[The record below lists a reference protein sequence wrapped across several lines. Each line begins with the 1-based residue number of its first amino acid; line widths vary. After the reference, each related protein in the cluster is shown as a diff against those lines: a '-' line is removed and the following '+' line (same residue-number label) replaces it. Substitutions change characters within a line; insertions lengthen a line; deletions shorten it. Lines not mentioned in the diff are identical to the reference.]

1 MKRRLIAVALFV
13 AMIVMLCGCEMPPL
27 RNKPEDVVD
36 ALMKKD
42 KLVELLAAFDDV
54 STEGDVDD
62 IGEAFWIDV
71 MTSPSIKSLLLD
83 NVGSISYNI
92 TNTTINNDKAI
103 VSTIITHLDMTP
115 VMDKAMEIFFNKVM
129 DLDASGV
136 KVPEDQDELMELL
149 LPIVSQS
156 VKEAITKSKPTD
168 TYTKIKFECDNHG
181 GLWELREIPEDFL
194 EKVLFMN
201 FEQALEDSWNENYS
215 IYQNVG

>member
-42 KLVELLAAFDDV
+42 KLVELLAVFDDV

-115 VMDKAMEIFFNKVM
+115 VMDKAMEIFFNKVL